1 MAITS
6 ALGLG
11 SGMDINGL
19 VSQLVRAEGQPAF
32 NAINRQESSVKSR
45 LSALGTLKGALSS
58 FQTAANKLK
67 TDGLFSKHQA
77 FSSNENIATAKAGTL
92 AIAGSYSLKVSQLA
106 TSHKLITGA
115 GAGYSGYNAE
125 VGTGEL
131 MLSVGGNEFSL
142 NIDATNNT
150 LSGIRDAINNAQD
163 NTGVTASIIS
173 VDDGFKLVL
182 TGKETGSENAIA
194 ISSSAPGLA
203 ELAGNMQ
210 EQRAAKDAIIEVD
223 GQIATRSSNSISDVI
238 SGVTL
243 DLKVEDPV
251 TVFALD
257 VSIDSKA
264 ITDAANDFVKAYN
277 GLMTVVKDLGK
288 YDAGSNVA
296 GALIGDSTLRSIQ
309 SQIRS
314 NVARPVDSASNES
327 NSLALIGITVDR
339 NGVMSLNNSIFSEK
353 LNGNLKSISDIFSSS
368 DGIANRLSEPLTQYL
383 QPGGTL
389 DSRTKSLNNQL
400 RGFETRREN
409 VQVRLDN
416 LENALMKQFIAMDTV
431 VGQFQ
436 STGAFVSQQ
445 LALLNK

>member
-6 ALGLG
+6 ALGIG
-11 SGMDINGL
+11 SGIDINGL
-19 VSQLVRAEGQPAF
+19 VSQLVRAEGQPAL

-45 LSALGTLKGALSS
+45 LSALGTLNGALSS
-58 FQTAANKLK
+58 FQTATNKLK

-92 AIAGSYSLKVSQLA
+92 AIAGSHSLKVSQLA
-106 TSHKLITGA
+106 TSHKLITGD
-115 GAGYSGYNAE
+115 GAGYSGHDAE

-131 MLSVGGNEFSL
+131 TLSVGGNEFSL
-142 NIDATNNT
+142 NIGATNNT

-182 TGKETGSENAIA
+182 TGKETGSENAIT
-194 ISSSAPGLA
+194 ISSSDPGLV

-223 GQIATRSSNSISDVI
+223 GQTATRSSNSISDVI

-243 DLKVEDPV
+243 ELKVEDPD

-257 VSIDSKA
+257 VSIDSTA

-288 YDAGSNVA
+288 FDAGSNVA

-309 SQIRS
+309 SQIRTDVS
-314 NVARPVDSASNES
+314 RPVESASNES

-339 NGVMSLNNSIFSEK
+339 NGVMSLNDSIFSEK
-353 LNGNLKSISDIFSSS
+353 LNDNLKSISDVFSST
-368 DGIANRLSEPLTQYL
+368 DGIANRLSERLTQYL

-416 LENALMKQFIAMDTV
+416 LENALMKQFIAMDTA

-445 LALLNK
+445 LALLNQ

>member
-1 MAITS
+1 MT
-6 ALGLG
+6 
-11 SGMDINGL
+11 
-19 VSQLVRAEGQPAF
+19 
-32 NAINRQESSVKSR
+32 
-45 LSALGTLKGALSS
+45 
-58 FQTAANKLK
+58 
-67 TDGLFSKHQA
+67 
-77 FSSNENIATAKAGTL
+77 
-92 AIAGSYSLKVSQLA
+92 
-106 TSHKLITGA
+106 
-115 GAGYSGYNAE
+115 
-125 VGTGEL
+125 
-131 MLSVGGNEFSL
+131 LSVGGNEFSL
-142 NIDATNNT
+142 NIGATNNT

-182 TGKETGSENAIA
+182 TSKETGSENAIA
-194 ISSSAPGLA
+194 ISSSAPGLT
-203 ELAGNMQ
+203 ELAVNMQ

-243 DLKVEDPV
+243 DLKVEDPD

-257 VSIDSKA
+257 VSIDSAA
-264 ITDAANDFVKAYN
+264 ITNAANDFVKAYN

-309 SQIRS
+309 SQIRTDVS
-314 NVARPVDSASNES
+314 RPVESASNES

-339 NGVMSLNNSIFSEK
+339 NGVMSLNNSVFSEK
-353 LNGNLKSISDIFSSS
+353 LNGDLKSISDIFSST
-368 DGIANRLSEPLTQYL
+368 DGIANRLSERLTQYL

-409 VQVRLDN
+409 VQIRLDN
-416 LENALMKQFIAMDTV
+416 LENALMKQFIAMDTA